1 MSAASVLTLAFAIIC
16 GGLLV
21 YLGLLQIADAIREAS
36 K

>member
-1 MSAASVLTLAFAIIC
+1 MALTIAIIC
-16 GGLLV
+16 GGVLV